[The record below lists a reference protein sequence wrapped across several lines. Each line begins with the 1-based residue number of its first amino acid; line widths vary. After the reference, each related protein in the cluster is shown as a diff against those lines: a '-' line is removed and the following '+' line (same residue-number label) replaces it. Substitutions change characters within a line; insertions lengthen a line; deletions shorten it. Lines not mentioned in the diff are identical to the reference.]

1 MGSVSETKTVV
12 LVSPAMAD
20 ANNGNWHTARRWA
33 QCLAGHCDTTLLPQW
48 PGSPPPA
55 PAAALIALHAR
66 RSAPSIEAWARQC
79 PGKPLI
85 LVLTGTDLYRDILAD
100 ASAQQSLALATHLVV
115 LQEAGLQALPAALR
129 HKARVIY
136 QSARALKPAVKP
148 VRHFRALMVGHLRDE
163 KDPLTWMR
171 AAARLAPASASPPV
185 HLLFDHIG
193 DALTPDLALAVRTA
207 QASVPG
213 YRWLG
218 GLPQAQ
224 TRQHIKHA
232 HVLVNSSRMEGG
244 AQVILQ
250 AVQSGT
256 PVLASR
262 ISGNIGM
269 LGAAYAGYFPVGD
282 DAALAA
288 LLLRCATDAGFLA
301 LLENQCRARAH
312 LFDPDAEKRL
322 VLNLVLSALS
332 AAPPRK
338 PSP

>member
-1 MGSVSETKTVV
+1 MGHVSETKTVV
-12 LVSPAMAD
+12 LVSPALAE

-33 QCLAGHCDTTLLPQW
+33 QCLAGACDTRLLAQW
-48 PGSPPPA
+48 PPSSSPA
-55 PAAALIALHAR
+55 PADALIALHAR

-85 LVLTGTDLYRDILAD
+85 LVLTGTDLYRDILTD
-100 ASAQQSLALATHLVV
+100 ASAKQSLALATHLVV

-171 AAARLAPASASPPV
+171 AAARLAPEHPGAPV
-185 HLLFDHIG
+185 RLLFDHIG
-193 DALTPDLALAVRTA
+193 DALTPDFALAA
-207 QASVPG
+207 QATQAAVPG

-218 GLPQAQ
+218 GLPQAL
-224 TRQHIKHA
+224 TRQHIKQA

-256 PVLASR
+256 PVLASE

-269 LGAAYAGYFPVGD
+269 LGAGYAGYFPVRD

-301 LLENQCRARAH
+301 RLEQQCRARAP
-312 LFDPDAEKRL
+312 LFAPDAEKRL

-338 PSP
+338 NSP

>member
-1 MGSVSETKTVV
+1 MGNLSKTNTVV
-12 LVSPAMAD
+12 LVSPALAD

-33 QCLAGHCDTTLLPQW
+33 QCLAGRCDTALLGQW
-48 PGSPPPA
+48 PGSPHPA
-55 PAAALIALHAR
+55 QADALIALHAR
-66 RSAPSIEAWARQC
+66 RSAPSIQAWARHC

-85 LVLTGTDLYRDILAD
+85 LVLTGTDLYSDILAD
-100 ASAQQSLALATHLVV
+100 ASAQQSLLLASHLVV

-148 VRHFRALMVGHLRDE
+148 ARHFRALMVGHLRDE

-171 AAARLAPASASPPV
+171 AAARLAPGAARPPV
-185 HLLFDHIG
+185 RLLFDHIG
-193 DALTPDLALAVRTA
+193 DALAPELA
-207 QASVPG
+207 QAARSAQAAVPG

-224 TRQHIKHA
+224 TRQHIKQA

-269 LGAAYAGYFPVGD
+269 LGAGYAGYFPEGD

-301 LLENQCRARAH
+301 LLEKQCSERAH
-312 LFDPDAEKRL
+312 LFDPEAEKRL

-338 PSP
+338 TSP